1 MKNLFSGFNFSFSAW
16 TWQAGKTAGFG
27 WFGLGERYHR
37 ILEKK
42 EVFEI
47 IFENSVHNPKIG
59 CWNLQKRKKNVRHF
73 LREFLNYFWILT
85 TRILLTIQAEADT
98 FKKKGKMFS

>member
-1 MKNLFSGFNFSFSAW
+1 M
-16 TWQAGKTAGFG
+16 
-27 WFGLGERYHR
+27 GERYHR

-59 CWNLQKRKKNVRHF
+59 CWNPQKRKKCLTFFKRIF
-73 LREFLNYFWILT
+73 KLILNTCWYL
-85 TRILLTIQAEADT
+85 Q
-98 FKKKGKMFS
+98 KKKENIFLKKLNLVSEMWKNRSARIKLI